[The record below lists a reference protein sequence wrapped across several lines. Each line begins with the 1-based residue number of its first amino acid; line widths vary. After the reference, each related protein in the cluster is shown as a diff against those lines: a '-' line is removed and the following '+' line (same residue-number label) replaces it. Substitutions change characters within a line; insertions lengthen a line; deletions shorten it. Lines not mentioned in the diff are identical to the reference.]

1 MKIKFGA
8 IVVAGSGK
16 IGGHVASK
24 NRAGAYLRT
33 KTTPTNPNTPA
44 QAQARSILGSLS
56 TAWGLLTEDQRKTWN
71 DAVAS
76 FATTDIFGDI
86 KNPSGI
92 NLYVKL
98 NANLEASGQAQL
110 LVAPSKEEIP
120 FFALTSA
127 VFDMSD
133 ETLTFN
139 AAVDGYDGLAM
150 KIQATPAF
158 SAGISNFKSKLRNI
172 GYNSSISTAGFN
184 WDYYQ
189 IKFGTPVVGSKIALS
204 IAVIL
209 PTGQQGTAQ
218 TVIATVQA

>member
-56 TAWGLLTEDQRKTWN
+56 TAWGLLTEDQRKSWN

-98 NANLEASGQAQL
+98 NANLEASAQAQL
-110 LVAPSKEEIP
+110 VVAPAKEEIP

-139 AAVDGYDGLAM
+139 AGVDGYDLTFV

-172 GYNSSISTAGFN
+172 GYNAEISASGDN
-184 WDYYQ
+184 YALYVD
-189 IKFGTPVVGSKIALS
+189 KFGAPVVGSKIALS

-209 PTGQQGTAQ
+209 ATGQQGTAQ
-218 TVIATVQA
+218 TVIATVEG